1 MSLGKRF
8 CVLTRAGQEDTHSHI
23 KHMDCALE
31 RKVFMVRRVGMN
43 LGHESVWADAWRTNS
58 RAKRDQQEPL

>member
-1 MSLGKRF
+1 MKKAFGSAERQGISVSLGKRF

-31 RKVFMVRRVGMN
+31 RKVFMVRRVG
-43 LGHESVWADAWRTNS
+43 G
-58 RAKRDQQEPL
+58 